1 LPSWRSSE
9 RWLGEQRIGAKLG
22 VDSAATTPGYRG
34 RNTHGVRRAADGG
47 DELASPPPQAVAPAS
62 LNFAPLSSA
71 ANCQVPSPPP
81 PLPQALSERA
91 LPLVMEGVEI
101 GDEDVQDDAKEKKK
115 APLQPGLSRPP
126 TANPNRREQ
135 HRRGHG
141 VQRERQHIR
150 PNGERYDEKQS
161 ADPE

>member
-1 LPSWRSSE
+1 VDALRSSGGEPTASAPSATEAVTTTQTE
-9 RWLGEQRIGAKLG
+9 RDAVLDEW
-22 VDSAATTPGYRG
+22 SA
-34 RNTHGVRRAADGG
+34 H
-47 DELASPPPQAVAPAS
+47 PPPQA
-62 LNFAPLSSA
+62 F
-71 ANCQVPSPPP
+71 
-81 PLPQALSERA
+81 SEAA

-126 TANPNRREQ
+126 TANPNQREQ
-135 HRRGHG
+135 HRRCHG